1 MAHAM
6 DLSRIEDVRTAL
18 KLAGIRP
25 NKALGQHFLVDAAS
39 LESIMAAAKP
49 DKNDTVLEIGPGL
62 GVMTQP
68 LTRQAGQVVAV
79 ETDPILA
86 DLLRR
91 DAPANLKVVEQDF
104 LPFDLTALPSGY
116 KVIANLPYYL
126 TSKIMRLLLESSN
139 PPSVMSVLVQK
150 EVAERITASPGKMSV
165 LAFSVQYYGRPEIV
179 AMVERHKFWPS
190 PDVDS
195 AVLRISLKG
204 PAFAADTAKL
214 FRLVKAGF
222 GEKRKTLKNA
232 LSGGLN
238 LSPDLVI
245 ALLETANIVPLARAQ
260 ELDVASWQRLYQG
273 ALDRQYI

>member
-1 MAHAM
+1 M

-104 LPFDLTALPSGY
+104 LLFDLTALPSGY